1 MPIIRLNIRVSPSHV
16 INVPKRFRYESDCN
30 KHSSTCDYKQKTP
43 QLNQPKGSK
52 HGKRKS
58 ETVMPSNSKKHRQSE
73 TVLPSN
79 SKKHR
84 KSAHILC
91 RKCEYL
97 LPDSHAHYIHRMKV
111 HFQTGSGAT
120 LQRPPWRNTT
130 PPFEGNELLQEVYD
144 ANRSLILSNHQEDRV
159 QSIYNRP
166 LSNEFTVEEMMEYT
180 NNIYDMQQSAL
191 RLNLEFRLILMN
203 TETGA
208 YRYFVP
214 YSNEA
219 LFDRPI
225 YVSKRQ
231 DLHRLRLQR
240 LNITD
245 FILRQRPSTKWKP
258 VLVTYVIFIV
268 FHLNYPLGG
277 VNIKL
282 PDYVKSSKSIIALDR
297 SREGKF
303 YRDHLCAFRCL
314 ATHQGH
320 QQHGLESHTK
330 ILFSKWGQYMLNK
343 CPDTN
348 IDSDPKIF
356 KGVELSQLVYFEKCF
371 QINVNVFR
379 LQEDQSARL
388 QITLS
393 FQRHDALESV

>member
-58 ETVMPSNSKKHRQSE
+58 ETVMPSNSKKPKQSE

-144 ANRSLILSNHQEDRV
+144 A
-159 QSIYNRP
+159 
-166 LSNEFTVEEMMEYT
+166 T
-180 NNIYDMQQSAL
+180 
-191 RLNLEFRLILMN
+191 
-203 TETGA
+203 
-208 YRYFVP
+208 
-214 YSNEA
+214 
-219 LFDRPI
+219 
-225 YVSKRQ
+225 
-231 DLHRLRLQR
+231 DL
-240 LNITD
+240 
-245 FILRQRPSTKWKP
+245 
-258 VLVTYVIFIV
+258 
-268 FHLNYPLGG
+268 
-277 VNIKL
+277 
-282 PDYVKSSKSIIALDR
+282 
-297 SREGKF
+297 
-303 YRDHLCAFRCL
+303 
-314 ATHQGH
+314 
-320 QQHGLESHTK
+320 
-330 ILFSKWGQYMLNK
+330 
-343 CPDTN
+343 
-348 IDSDPKIF
+348 
-356 KGVELSQLVYFEKCF
+356 
-371 QINVNVFR
+371 
-379 LQEDQSARL
+379 
-388 QITLS
+388 
-393 FQRHDALESV
+393 